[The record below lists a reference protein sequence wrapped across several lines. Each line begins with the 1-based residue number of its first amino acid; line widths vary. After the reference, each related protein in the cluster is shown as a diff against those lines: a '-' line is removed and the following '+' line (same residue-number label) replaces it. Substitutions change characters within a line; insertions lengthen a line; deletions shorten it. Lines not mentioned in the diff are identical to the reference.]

1 MERNERDGQRL
12 VQLMTPVSDG
22 PDLRGFGPVHECL
35 CGSNLFQIVAAF
47 EDGQVCFYL
56 TEGICW
62 ECGAKVTVPTE
73 IDPPVPT
80 LGEDA

>member
-1 MERNERDGQRL
+1 MDRTERDGQRL
-12 VQLMTPVSDG
+12 EQLMTPVKGG

-47 EDGQVCFYL
+47 DAGEVCFYL

-80 LGEDA
+80 LGEE

>member
-1 MERNERDGQRL
+1 MERSERDGQRL
-12 VQLMTPVSDG
+12 VQLMTPVADG

-80 LGEDA
+80 LGDDD